1 MNYSF
6 YKYIN
11 ADKQKH
17 KVFTS
22 FYHNDDQWY
31 KDYIDENFSH
41 IIINKSVMD
50 GEYDPDN
57 SDEYIKRLIRED
69 KISDSSVVVVLVG
82 PNTRRRKH
90 VDWEIYAGLK
100 PSINGNS
107 GLIGV
112 LLPEFP
118 LLPFNK
124 FNYSDLPARLADN
137 NKSGYA
143 NIFIWNDFINNFESI
158 IQTAFDNRI
167 ILKDKIDN
175 SRIQMKRN
183 LGENE

>member
-1 MNYSF
+1 
-6 YKYIN
+6 
-11 ADKQKH
+11 
-17 KVFTS
+17 
-22 FYHNDDQWY
+22 
-31 KDYIDENFSH
+31 
-41 IIINKSVMD
+41 
-50 GEYDPDN
+50 
-57 SDEYIKRLIRED
+57 D

-118 LLPFNK
+118 LLPLNN

-143 NIFIWNDFINNFESI
+143 NIYTWNDFINKFDSI
-158 IQTAFDNRI
+158 IQKAFENRI
-167 ILKDKIDN
+167 TLKDKIDN